1 MDTTDTDGIC
11 GERPGSTIS
20 SALLLRGRS
29 LQAWTRQGTA
39 LSKGSFAV
47 CWFVFSPS
55 SLITIVQVKNFQGLS
70 VCWINELQFISSKTW
85 QVPRCFWKKKKKG
98 DQAWVVW
105 AVWQLWLCLQ
115 ILAPFTPYFSSQS
128 SFILILTKENV
139 SPQASETHFGD
150 LALILHSTFEGFTRE
165 AEYVSVVKASSNS
178 FTSWLVSSGYRAVSH
193 FSCVWAE

>member
-55 SLITIVQVKNFQGLS
+55 SLITIGQVKNFQGLS

-85 QVPRCFWKKKKKG
+85 QVPRCFCKKKKRG
-98 DQAWVVW
+98 DQVWVVW
-105 AVWQLWLCLQ
+105 AMWQLWLCLQ
-115 ILAPFTPYFSSQS
+115 ILAPSTPYFSSQS

-139 SPQASETHFGD
+139 SPQAFDTHFGD
-150 LALILHSTFEGFTRE
+150 LALHFRRVHRG
-165 AEYVSVVKASSNS
+165 
-178 FTSWLVSSGYRAVSH
+178 SWVCQCCESK
-193 FSCVWAE
+193 F

>member
-55 SLITIVQVKNFQGLS
+55 SLIAIVQVKNFQGLS

-85 QVPRCFWKKKKKG
+85 QVPRCFWKKKKRGGGPSMSSLSHVAALAVSADTGSFHSLLLFTELLHSNSDQGKCFPSSLWHPLWRPSPYFAQHFRRVHKG
-98 DQAWVVW
+98 S
-105 AVWQLWLCLQ
+105 WLCQ
-115 ILAPFTPYFSSQS
+115 CCESKF
-128 SFILILTKENV
+128 
-139 SPQASETHFGD
+139 
-150 LALILHSTFEGFTRE
+150 
-165 AEYVSVVKASSNS
+165 
-178 FTSWLVSSGYRAVSH
+178 
-193 FSCVWAE
+193 